1 MINYDLIEGLRIALA
16 KGYTLE
22 QAMMSFYNAGYPKE
36 EIEEAAR
43 ILLYHPTQVLT
54 HPEKPVPEEMKKPV
68 KAKALPTTK
77 PKKAVPVAK
86 TAGVS
91 VYEERKKTTT
101 KAVISV
107 LVLVLFILLVVLGGI
122 ILFKD
127 KIINLF
133 AQLF

>member
-43 ILLYHPTQVLT
+43 ILLYHPSQILS
-54 HPEKPVPEEMKKPV
+54 HPKEPIPEEMKKPV
-68 KAKALPTTK
+68 KGKALPTTK
-77 PKKAVPVAK
+77 PKKFALPSRQ
-86 TAGVS
+86 GVS
-91 VYEERKKTTT
+91 IYDEEEKSKT

-107 LVLVLFILLVVLGGI
+107 LVLVLFVLLVALGGI
-122 ILFKD
+122 ILLKD
-127 KIINLF
+127 RLINFF
-133 AQLF
+133 AQIF